1 MHAAAWCDADS
12 GRICGEGETA
22 SSGGTAD
29 WGSLSRFGSVLQQED
44 GEETGGGHAAPP

>member
-1 MHAAAWCDADS
+1 MHAAAWGDPAS

-29 WGSLSRFGSVLQQED
+29 WGSLSGFGSVLLSED
-44 GEETGGGHAAPP
+44 GEETGGGHIAPP